1 MDLLPIGSIIE
12 KKGIRLVIFGYGFSE
27 KDKIIPCYYVSL
39 YPMGFVNSK
48 SIALLPMNSEFT
60 IVKEGYKDESFER
73 YAEVKVRQCTVLD
86 GIGESDIEK
95 IYQKILEVENN
106 NE

>member
-1 MDLLPIGSIIE
+1 MNLLPIGSITE

-60 IVKEGYKDESFER
+60 IVKEGYKDESFVR
-73 YAEVKVRQCTVLD
+73 YSKLKTRQCTTLD
-86 GIGESDIEK
+86 GISESDIEK
-95 IYQKILEVENN
+95 IYKKMVEGEKT

>member
-12 KKGIRLVIFGYGFSE
+12 KKGIKLVIFGYGFSE
-27 KDKIIPCYYVSL
+27 KEKIVPCYYVSL
-39 YPMGFVNSK
+39 YPMGFVDCK
-48 SIALLPMNSEFT
+48 SIALLSMKSDFKV
-60 IVKEGYKDESFER
+60 VKEGYRNESFER